1 MSPGTP
7 ASEGDSDGAR
17 HHQLDTPPHSQPG
30 SDMSIDSADFHA
42 EVEDSIRRMQR
53 QVWLAFGSYGVL
65 QVLLWLWDKI
75 SA

>member
-1 MSPGTP
+1 M
-7 ASEGDSDGAR
+7 EF
-17 HHQLDTPPHSQPG
+17 
-30 SDMSIDSADFHA
+30 ADFSA
-42 EVEDSIRRMQR
+42 EFQDFLRRMKR